1 MTIEQRPYIDTEDL
15 YKISSLIR
23 DTYTHSPTWNSWS
36 FALFDIWSQRK
47 LGDEQVHGKTAWHQD
62 IRLWEGVGTNTI
74 GAAVFRDPNLVKLVT
89 EPAYS
94 LLYKDM
100 LDWVESRW
108 DAVGKA
114 DSTLTVETTGSNT
127 MLEGLLAD
135 RGYKKKPGY
144 YTFREKNLDPIVTE
158 PILLPA
164 GFTIKQI
171 ETADELLGFFQ
182 AVQAVFNFMDNV
194 DIYQVLRHAPSF
206 RSELDLIIKSPD
218 DEVAAISS
226 TWFDEKLSLA
236 EFEPLGT
243 VPDYRKMGL
252 GTALI
257 SETSNRLS
265 WMGCRTLSVHSW
277 SESEGANA
285 VYSGAGLLPKFK
297 KNYWRKEVS

>member
-1 MTIEQRPYIDTEDL
+1 
-15 YKISSLIR
+15 
-23 DTYTHSPTWNSWS
+23 
-36 FALFDIWSQRK
+36 
-47 LGDEQVHGKTAWHQD
+47 
-62 IRLWEGVGTNTI
+62 
-74 GAAVFRDPNLVKLVT
+74 
-89 EPAYS
+89 
-94 LLYKDM
+94 
-100 LDWVESRW
+100 
-108 DAVGKA
+108 
-114 DSTLTVETTGSNT
+114 

-144 YTFREKNLDPIVTE
+144 YTFREKPLDPNVTE
-158 PILLPA
+158 PIHLPA
-164 GFTIKQI
+164 GFTIKHI

-182 AVQAVFNFMDNV
+182 AVQAVFNFLDNV
-194 DIYQVLRHAPSF
+194 DIYQVLRKAPSF

-257 SETSNRLS
+257 AETSNRLS
-265 WMGCRTLSVHSW
+265 WMGCRILSVHSW

-297 KNYWRKEVS
+297 KNYWGKEVP